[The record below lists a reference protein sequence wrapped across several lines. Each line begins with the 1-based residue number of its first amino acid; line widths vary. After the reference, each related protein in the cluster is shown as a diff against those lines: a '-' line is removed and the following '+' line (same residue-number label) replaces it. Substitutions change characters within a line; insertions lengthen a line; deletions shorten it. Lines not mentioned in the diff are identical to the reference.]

1 MRMKKTVLTGLIMC
15 GMVFGSVAQT
25 RTPAGSLGQNDP
37 KAKAVLD
44 NVSKKFKSLKSVIA
58 NFILKIEGANN
69 SVSDSK
75 KGSVYVKGPKY
86 KVVMGEQEI
95 ISDNKTSWTYAKD
108 VNEVTINNVDHSNS
122 SMTPAK
128 IFTNFYDK
136 DFLYRLTGETTE
148 KGKVLQNIELTPTD
162 KSKTFFKVLVD
173 VDKKT
178 QTLARMKVFEK
189 NGNKY
194 TYEISNFT
202 PNGAVSDA
210 TFTFDPAKYPG
221 VEVVDLR

>member
-1 MRMKKTVLTGLIMC
+1 MMMKKTVWMGLILC
-15 GMVFGSVAQT
+15 GLAFSATAQS
-25 RTPAGSLGQNDP
+25 RGSLGQSDP

-69 SVSDSK
+69 SLTDSK
-75 KGSVYVKGPKY
+75 KGAVYLKGAKY
-86 KVVMGEQEI
+86 KVVMGDQEI

-108 VNEVTINNVDHSNS
+108 VNEVTINNVDQSGNA
-122 SMTPAK
+122 MTPAK

-136 DFLYRLTGETTE
+136 DFLYRLNGETTE

-173 VDKKT
+173 VDKKS

-189 NGNKY
+189 NGNRY
-194 TYEISNFT
+194 TYEISSFT
-202 PNGAVSDA
+202 PNGAVTDDM
-210 TFTFDPAKYPG
+210 FTFDAKKYPG

>member
-1 MRMKKTVLTGLIMC
+1 MIKKTVFTGLILC
-15 GMVFGSVAQT
+15 GLMSGAMAQQ
-25 RTPAGSLGQNDP
+25 GKSDP
-37 KAKAVLD
+37 KAKVVLD

-58 NFILKIEGANN
+58 NFVLKVEGANN
-69 SVSDSK
+69 SVTDSK
-75 KGSVYVKGPKY
+75 KGAVYLKGAKY
-86 KVVMGEQEI
+86 KVVMGDQEI

-108 VNEVTINNVDHSNS
+108 VNEVTINNVDQS
-122 SMTPAK
+122 SQGMTPAK

-136 DFLYRLTGETTE
+136 DFLYKLNGETTE

-162 KSKTFFKVLVD
+162 KSKTFFKVLLD

-189 NGNKY
+189 NGNRY
-194 TYEISNFT
+194 TYEISSFQ
-202 PNGAVSDA
+202 PNGTVTDDM
-210 TFTFDPAKYPG
+210 FTFDAKKHPG

>member
-1 MRMKKTVLTGLIMC
+1 MIKKTVFTGLILC
-15 GMVFGSVAQT
+15 GLIGGATAQT
-25 RTPAGSLGQNDP
+25 GKSDP
-37 KAKAVLD
+37 KAKVVLD

-69 SVSDSK
+69 SVTDSK
-75 KGSVYVKGPKY
+75 KGSVYVKGTKY
-86 KVVMGEQEI
+86 KVVMGDQEI

-108 VNEVTINNVDHSNS
+108 VNEVTINNVDQS
-122 SMTPAK
+122 SQGMTPAK

-136 DFLYRLTGETTE
+136 DFLYKLNGETTE
-148 KGKVLQNIELTPTD
+148 KGRVLQNIELTPTD
-162 KSKTFFKVLVD
+162 KSKPYFKVLID

-189 NGNKY
+189 NGNRY
-194 TYEISNFT
+194 TYEISSFQ
-202 PNGAVSDA
+202 PNGAVTDDM
-210 TFTFDPAKYPG
+210 FTFDARKHPG

>member
-1 MRMKKTVLTGLIMC
+1 MNRMIKKTVFTGLILC
-15 GMVFGSVAQT
+15 GLMSGAMAQQ
-25 RTPAGSLGQNDP
+25 GKSDP
-37 KAKAVLD
+37 KAKVVLD

-58 NFILKIEGANN
+58 NFVLKVEGANN
-69 SVSDSK
+69 SVTDSK
-75 KGSVYVKGPKY
+75 KGAVYLKGAKY
-86 KVVMGEQEI
+86 KVVMGDQEI

-108 VNEVTINNVDHSNS
+108 VNEVTINNVDQS
-122 SMTPAK
+122 SQGMTPAK

-136 DFLYRLTGETTE
+136 DFLYKLNGETSE

-162 KSKTFFKVLVD
+162 KSKTFFKVLLD

-189 NGNKY
+189 NGNRY
-194 TYEISNFT
+194 TYEISSFQ
-202 PNGAVSDA
+202 PNGTVTDDM
-210 TFTFDPAKYPG
+210 FTFDAKKHPG